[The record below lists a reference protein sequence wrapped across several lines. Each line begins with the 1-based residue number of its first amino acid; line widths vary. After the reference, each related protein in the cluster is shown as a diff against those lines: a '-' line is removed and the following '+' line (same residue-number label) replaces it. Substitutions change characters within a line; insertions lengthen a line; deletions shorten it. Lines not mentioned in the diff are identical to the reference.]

1 MLLLS
6 RTFSGESVV
15 FATHVLCNEINIK
28 TWHVHNGRKVQRGQE
43 FPSAEVTKCLH

>member
-6 RTFSGESVV
+6 RTFSGESAVV
-15 FATHVLCNEINIK
+15 ATHVLCNEINIK